1 MNTVHI
7 HLLLNHFP
15 VIGTLMGGG
24 LLLWGILKK
33 QDAYANAAAVI
44 LFLVAL
50 IAIPVYLTG
59 EPAEEAVEHLP
70 GVQERAIEMHESAA
84 GLAMILMAA
93 TGLTA
98 VLTLILSRRQ
108 KQSAGIA
115 RVVLFAITFLC
126 FSAMARTGYY
136 GGQIRHT
143 ETGATVQD
151 VQTDKKKITRKAM
164 KTASLHPP
172 KKKRMM
178 IETGVS

>member
-98 VLTLILSRRQ
+98 VFTLILSRRQ

-115 RVVLFAITFLC
+115 RAVLFAITFLC

-151 VQTDKKKITRKAM
+151 VQTEQKENNKEGDENRQSSPTKEKKDDD
-164 KTASLHPP
+164 
-172 KKKRMM
+172 
-178 IETGVS
+178 